1 MKNVNEIIDEEEFS
15 SKDSRYEIE
24 NLVDEF
30 TTTDHGMTIS
40 EE

>member
-1 MKNVNEIIDEEEFS
+1 MKKVNEIIDEEEFS

-30 TTTDHGMTIS
+30 TTDHGMTIS